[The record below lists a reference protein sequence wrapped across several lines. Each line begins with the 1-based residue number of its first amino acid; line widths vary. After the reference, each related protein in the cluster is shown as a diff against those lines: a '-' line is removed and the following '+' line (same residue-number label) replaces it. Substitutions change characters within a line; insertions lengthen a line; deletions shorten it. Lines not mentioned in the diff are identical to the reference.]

1 MHCVEFCDLYFG
13 NFSLVNPAL
22 SEMEAILHQPGWVSR
37 WPSRDATRQ
46 GITEAVADR
55 WQDRRAGSSGNGGC
69 RPQKQKSPGLHAGLL
84 MGCDRAAPADQTS
97 SKSSLANSALS
108 EMNAKRAS
116 ALVPISRS
124 TESAVVSRSSASR
137 TTFSMVR
144 LAGSMVVSLSC
155 AGIIS
160 PRPLKRLTSTLA
172 LALNSLLI
180 SAALCA
186 SSRA

>member
-1 MHCVEFCDLYFG
+1 MQYVEFCDLRFG
-13 NFSLVNPAL
+13 SFSLANPAL
-22 SEMEAILHQPGWVSR
+22 SEMEAVLHQSWLGESLASRGAMRPGINEIEADVG
-37 WPSRDATRQ
+37 
-46 GITEAVADR
+46 GIGGKER
-55 WQDRRAGSSGNGGC
+55 LSS
-69 RPQKQKSPGLHAGLL
+69 PKKQKSPGHHVGALDGY
-84 MGCDRAAPADQTS
+84 DRAAPADQTS
-97 SKSSLANSALS
+97 SRSSLANSALS

-116 ALVPISRS
+116 ALVPIRRS

-137 TTFSMVR
+137 TTFNMVR
-144 LAGSMVVSLSC
+144 FAGSMVVSLSC